1 MRLFFQTDKSRN
13 HHSFSHELQLAI
25 ASLSMV
31 NPVIR
36 SSESS
41 KRTALNVEN
50 ARVRRQHGVCY
61 RVTKKK
67 NYEIVT
73 LLLIE
78 KCYTVEINHYQTIPL
93 LAKTASEFAPLLSK
107 SVLCKED
114 HQIKAWK

>member
-1 MRLFFQTDKSRN
+1 MHLFFQTDKSRN

-31 NPVIR
+31 NPVIC

-61 RVTKKK
+61 KVTKK

-78 KCYTVEINHYQTIPL
+78 KCYTVEINHYQTIQL
-93 LAKTASEFAPLLSK
+93 LAKTASKFAPLLSK